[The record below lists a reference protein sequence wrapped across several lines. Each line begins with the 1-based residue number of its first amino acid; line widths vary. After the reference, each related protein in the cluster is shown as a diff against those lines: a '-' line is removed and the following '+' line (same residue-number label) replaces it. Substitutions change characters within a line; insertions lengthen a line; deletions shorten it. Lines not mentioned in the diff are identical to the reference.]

1 LNGNK
6 IKISC
11 SKKPW
16 LSRVLYYKKT
26 LSLPLTING
35 LYLQYNCDKSYK
47 HIFGMN
53 FWLKFKSN
61 FTKIISLIAKVDDDK
76 KKLKPMAD
84 IDHKI
89 ISHFLCT
96 HRLDSTRVDLDP
108 YLSEDDLIFFPVKD
122 PHNLKEIYGINM
134 DRYNE
139 RIKMLFNPYREKN

>member
-1 LNGNK
+1 
-6 IKISC
+6 
-11 SKKPW
+11 
-16 LSRVLYYKKT
+16 
-26 LSLPLTING
+26 
-35 LYLQYNCDKSYK
+35 
-47 HIFGMN
+47 MN
-53 FWLKFKSN
+53 FWLKLKSN
-61 FTKIISLIAKVDDDK
+61 FIKIISLIAKVDDDK

-122 PHNLKEIYGINM
+122 RNNLREIHGINM

>member
-1 LNGNK
+1 
-6 IKISC
+6 
-11 SKKPW
+11 
-16 LSRVLYYKKT
+16 
-26 LSLPLTING
+26 
-35 LYLQYNCDKSYK
+35 
-47 HIFGMN
+47 MN
-53 FWLKFKSN
+53 FWLKLRRN

-122 PHNLKEIYGINM
+122 PKNLKEIHGINM

-139 RIKMLFNPYREKN
+139 RIKMLFSPYRENN

>member
-1 LNGNK
+1 
-6 IKISC
+6 
-11 SKKPW
+11 
-16 LSRVLYYKKT
+16 
-26 LSLPLTING
+26 
-35 LYLQYNCDKSYK
+35 
-47 HIFGMN
+47 MN
-53 FWLKFKSN
+53 FWLKFLSN

-76 KKLKPMAD
+76 KKLKPMVD

-122 PHNLKEIYGINM
+122 PKNLKEIHGINM

-139 RIKMLFNPYREKN
+139 RIKMLFNPHRENN

>member
-1 LNGNK
+1 L
-6 IKISC
+6 
-11 SKKPW
+11 
-16 LSRVLYYKKT
+16 VLQRKKT
-26 LSLPLTING
+26 SSLSLTDSG
-35 LYLQYNCDKSYK
+35 LYLQNNCNKSYK
-47 HIFGMN
+47 YIFGMN

-61 FTKIISLIAKVDDDK
+61 FIKIISLITKVDDSK
-76 KKLKPMAD
+76 KHLKPMAD

-122 PHNLKEIYGINM
+122 PKNLKQIHGINM

-139 RIKMLFNPYREKN
+139 RIKMLFSPYREQN